1 MHSADD
7 VDFVTYMKKRPFEKS
22 SNHTSGRASL
32 LLTMKLHTLFH
43 SHLMHTTI
51 DLMACPN

>member
-1 MHSADD
+1 MHSADN